1 MWVRGGKLFILF
13 GWLRN
18 KNKTILNVFIPKC
31 KLISAFPERQV
42 LLAQE
47 GIKIHKHLLASV
59 LKQLSC
65 LLKEEKRNEQKSFSP
80 STGFGFI

>member
-1 MWVRGGKLFILF
+1 MWVREGKLILF

-47 GIKIHKHLLASV
+47 GIKIHKHLLAS
-59 LKQLSC
+59 
-65 LLKEEKRNEQKSFSP
+65 EQKSFSP
-80 STGFGFI
+80 STRFGFI

>member
-59 LKQLSC
+59 LKQLMFA
-65 LLKEEKRNEQKSFSP
+65 KGGKKKWAKVFFS
-80 STGFGFI
+80 